1 MTGRISMSQRE
12 LKRYSVIAQL
22 IKKLINGTTAAEL
35 LKLSVRQ
42 VKRLKAAVL
51 ESGAKGLIHGN
62 RGQTSNHR
70 IDRREKEKIVLLL
83 HKHYPDFG
91 PTFAAEKLDELHDI
105 KHDSKTIRAIMI
117 EEKLWKTR
125 PLKSASDH
133 RSWRER
139 KHCIG
144 EMQQFDGSYE
154 YWFEDRSSK
163 CCLLAA
169 IDDASGIVTHAK
181 FVQDEGVM
189 PVFGFWQEYLLL
201 HGKPM
206 AIYTDKFSTYKMN
219 HKQAMENYDQKTQF
233 QRAMSELQIEPIFA
247 NSPEAKG
254 RVERLFG
261 VLQDRLIKE
270 LRLAKINNI
279 EDANRFLKKYLVK
292 FNRQFGVE
300 PKNKINLHRTLS
312 EKETRILGGILSR
325 QTKRVVQN
333 DFTISFQSRWY
344 QLTKDQPV
352 TIGKHDQVI
361 VEERT
366 NGDIQIRFGG
376 KYLNYERLPEYAKK
390 PRRVEQNMWVIAATA
405 PAIQAVKTIH

>member
-1 MTGRISMSQRE
+1 MTVRISMSKKE
-12 LKRYSVIAQL
+12 LRRYVVISQL

-42 VKRLKAAVL
+42 VKRLKAMVMRN
-51 ESGAKGLIHGN
+51 GARGLIHGSRGRAGN
-62 RGQTSNHR
+62 RQISSQ
-70 IDRREKEKIVLLL
+70 EKKKIIQLL
-83 HKHYPDFG
+83 HKRYSDFG
-91 PTFAAEKLDELHDI
+91 PTFAAEKLEEQHGIAHDP
-105 KHDSKTIRAIMI
+105 KTIRTIMMA
-117 EEKLWKTR
+117 EKLWVVRK
-125 PLKSASDH
+125 KKGAIEH

-139 KHCIG
+139 KHCVG
-144 EMQQFDGSYE
+144 EMEQFDGSYE
-154 YWFEDRSSK
+154 YWFEDRDPK

-270 LRLAKINNI
+270 LRLANINNI
-279 EDANRFLKKYLVK
+279 EGANKFLKKYLVK
-292 FNRQFGVE
+292 FNKQFGVE
-300 PKNKINLHRTLS
+300 PKSKTNLHRALS
-312 EKETRILGGILSR
+312 EKETRVIGGILSR

-352 TIGKHDQVI
+352 TIGKHDQVT

-366 NGDIQIRFGG
+366 NGDIQIRLNG

-390 PRRVEQNMWVIAATA
+390 PWRVEQDMWVIAATA
-405 PAIQAVKTIH
+405 PAIQAAKTIH

>member
-1 MTGRISMSQRE
+1 MSQRE
-12 LKRYSVIAQL
+12 LKRYGVIVQL
-22 IKKLINGTTAAEL
+22 IKELINGTTAAEL
-35 LKLSVRQ
+35 LRLSVRQ

-51 ESGAKGLIHGN
+51 KSGAKGLIHGN
-62 RGQTSNHR
+62 RGKTSNHQ
-70 IDRREKEKIVLLL
+70 IDRREKKKIVLLL
-83 HKHYPDFG
+83 HKNYPDFG

-105 KHDSKTIRAIMI
+105 KHDAKTIRAIMI
-117 EEKLWKTR
+117 EEKLWKAHS
-125 PLKSASDH
+125 PKSASDH

-154 YWFEDRSSK
+154 HWFEDRGAK

-169 IDDASGIVTHAK
+169 IDDASGIVTYAK
-181 FVQDEGVM
+181 FVKDEGVM

-279 EDANRFLKKYLVK
+279 EDANKFLKKYLVK
-292 FNRQFGVE
+292 FNKQFGVE
-300 PKNKINLHRTLS
+300 PKSKTDLHRALS
-312 EKETRILGGILSR
+312 EKEAGSIGGILSR

-333 DFTISFQSRWY
+333 DFTISFRSRWY

-352 TIGKHDQVI
+352 TIGKHDQVL

-366 NGDIQIRFGG
+366 NGDIKIRFRG

-390 PRRVEQNMWVIAATA
+390 LRRVEQNMWVIAATA
-405 PAIQAVKTIH
+405 PAIREAKTIH

>member
-1 MTGRISMSQRE
+1 MSQKE
-12 LKRYSVIAQL
+12 LKRYSVINQL

-35 LKLSVRQ
+35 LKLTVRQ
-42 VKRLKAAVL
+42 VKRLKVSVL
-51 ESGAKGLIHGN
+51 KQGAKGLIHGN
-62 RGQTSNHR
+62 RGQASNHR
-70 IDRREKEKIVLLL
+70 IDSQKKKKIVQLLR
-83 HKHYPDFG
+83 KHYADFG
-91 PTFAAEKLDELHDI
+91 PTFAAEKLKELHGLKYDP
-105 KHDSKTIRAIMI
+105 KTIRVIMMT
-117 EEKLWKTR
+117 EHLWEGRKR
-125 PLKSASDH
+125 KGAVDH

-139 KHCIG
+139 KPYIG
-144 EMQQFDGSYE
+144 EMEQFDGSYE
-154 YWFEDRSSK
+154 HWFEDRGPK

-169 IDDASGIVTHAK
+169 IDDASSIVTHAK

-206 AIYTDKFSTYKMN
+206 VIYTDKFSTYKMN
-219 HKQAMENYDQKTQF
+219 HKQAMENHDQKTQF

-270 LRLAKINNI
+270 LRLAKVNNI
-279 EDANRFLKKYLVK
+279 EDANKFLKKYLVK
-292 FNRQFGVE
+292 FNKQFGVE
-300 PKNKINLHRTLS
+300 PKSKTNLHRVLS

-333 DFTISFQSRWY
+333 DFTISFKNRWY

-352 TIGKHDQVI
+352 TIGKRDQVL

-366 NGDIQIRFGG
+366 NGDIQIRLSG

-390 PRRVEQNMWVIAATA
+390 PRRVEQSMWVIAATA
-405 PAIQAVKTIH
+405 PAIQMAKTIH